1 MRFLM
6 TPAVIA
12 AVMSLAVVAVIAAV
26 MSFAVMTV
34 MFAFGVRVVV
44 EGT

>member
-1 MRFLM
+1 M

-26 MSFAVMTV
+26 MSFSVMTV
-34 MFAFGVRVVV
+34 MLAFGVRVVV